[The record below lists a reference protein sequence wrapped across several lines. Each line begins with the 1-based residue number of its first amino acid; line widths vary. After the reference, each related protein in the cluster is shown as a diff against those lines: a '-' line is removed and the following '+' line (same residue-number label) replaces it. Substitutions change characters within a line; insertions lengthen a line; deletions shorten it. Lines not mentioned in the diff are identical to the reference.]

1 MKKIVALILIL
12 ALCLPLCACSSTKSV
27 VGLYSRDD
35 YSWPYNDLS
44 SISIN
49 KDGTTYLAVVRI
61 APTDEETG
69 QLAYMTGTWEEE
81 SNANG
86 VITIWCRY
94 VNYGVVK
101 LTYYVDKGEAEV
113 IAIGVGMS
121 DVGEGTYTRKK

>member
-12 ALCLPLCACSSTKSV
+12 ALCLPLCACNSTKSV
-27 VGLYSRDD
+27 VGLYRRDD
-35 YSWPYNDLS
+35 YSAGYDDMS
-44 SISIN
+44 SIKIN
-49 KDGTTYLAVVRI
+49 KDGTTYVNVVRI
-61 APTDEETG
+61 GGSETG

-94 VNYGVVK
+94 INYGVMK

-113 IAIGVGMS
+113 TVIGVGMS